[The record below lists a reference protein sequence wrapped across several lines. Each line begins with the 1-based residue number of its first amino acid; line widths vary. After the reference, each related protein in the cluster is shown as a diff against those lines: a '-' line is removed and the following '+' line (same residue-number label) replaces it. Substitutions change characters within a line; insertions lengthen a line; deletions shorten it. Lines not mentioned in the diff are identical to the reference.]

1 MSMFPKIRSN
11 PWIKRLQFPE
21 CLGRR
26 DTNNPPTTWQPSGQG
41 LMAVVIWDL
50 GSKGVTEALR
60 VGPTSPRNQVVRK
73 PKRTASLAS
82 RSYQGTPML
91 HVSHSS
97 PFQRSRAQAEAP
109 TSRSTTRGP
118 PSISQRPK
126 YTCRGNTG
134 RLRVLATGLW
144 SQHLCVFH
152 PQTSRLTAWVLL
164 PSFSLSAA
172 NFSPVAL
179 FLRLLLVIPPT
190 IFSHLGCGISPH
202 SLLHFFLFKI
212 FVYFCHTTQH
222 V

>member
-1 MSMFPKIRSN
+1 MFPKIRSN
-11 PWIKRLQFPE
+11 PWIKGLQFPE

-50 GSKGVTEALR
+50 GSKGVTEALT

-97 PFQRSRAQAEAP
+97 PSSAP
-109 TSRSTTRGP
+109 GPRLRPPHRGAPPGGPPQSASARSTPAEGTQEGLGFWP
-118 PSISQRPK
+118 PASGHSI
-126 YTCRGNTG
+126 
-134 RLRVLATGLW
+134 
-144 SQHLCVFH
+144 CVSSI
-152 PQTSRLTAWVLL
+152 PRQTSRLTAWVLL